1 MIQHKSVVHSPA
13 DLQRRWTTKCRHLRV
28 WKKKRSNQTTYFRE
42 IRMGKA
48 WGGKGEE
55 NLSSST
61 NFLYFPNSQAELI
74 LPFFWQHILLLV
86 SVVKRAE
93 IKWAQNVLEFQRIR
107 AVSNA
112 ITVLCSSIWAT
123 MLHVTRINHNFFKRL
138 VQNVIITFEEGVW

>member
-1 MIQHKSVVHSPA
+1 
-13 DLQRRWTTKCRHLRV
+13 
-28 WKKKRSNQTTYFRE
+28 
-42 IRMGKA
+42 MGKA
-48 WGGKGEE
+48 WGGEGEE

-112 ITVLCSSIWAT
+112 ITVLCSSI
-123 MLHVTRINHNFFKRL
+123 
-138 VQNVIITFEEGVW
+138 